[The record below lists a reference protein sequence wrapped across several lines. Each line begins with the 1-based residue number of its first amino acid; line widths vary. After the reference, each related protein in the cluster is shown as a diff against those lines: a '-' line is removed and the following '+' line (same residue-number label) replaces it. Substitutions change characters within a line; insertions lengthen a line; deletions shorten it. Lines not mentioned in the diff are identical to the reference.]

1 MATKNPRISVML
13 KPETDAVLTRLS
25 AATKQSKSSIIAEFL
40 EDACMPMF
48 ERMVVVLEAAANA
61 TDEAKA
67 ATRQGFADAEEKLL
81 GVMGMTTDLFDV
93 AAQPILLDAEKATG
107 QTGRGRRAAARAT
120 GLEPARPPHVT
131 RGSGTPN
138 KSAKT
143 AISPMKTGSGKASQ
157 KKVDLEVTKWW
168 KGLSERQRSYWLSF
182 AGTDIP
188 AEAYTAYIQSIAAPT
203 DDIPSKRIKRPS
215 KALKPKVG
223 G

>member
-25 AATKQSKSSIIAEFL
+25 VATKQSKSSIIAEFL

-67 ATRQGFADAEEKLL
+67 AAKQGFADAEEKLL
-81 GVMGMTTDLFDV
+81 NVMGMTTDLFDV
-93 AAQPILLDAEKATG
+93 ASQPILQSAEKATD
-107 QTGRGRRAAARAT
+107 QTGRAGRAAARAA

-138 KSAKT
+138 TRTKT
-143 AISPMKTGSGKASQ
+143 DISPMKTG
-157 KKVDLEVTKWW
+157 
-168 KGLSERQRSYWLSF
+168 LSVPSHEES
-182 AGTDIP
+182 
-188 AEAYTAYIQSIAAPT
+188 
-203 DDIPSKRIKRPS
+203 PSKRVKRPS